1 MKGDDLDMTVGFDHK
16 MDMAKSDKIVNKNSN
31 KMNALGKSEAGRIV
45 LFRILII
52 LLADIITGSLFD
64 FVKSEAN
71 RELAF
76 HLNVHPILKIVS
88 SAVLALAAVYFVFML
103 VKKVDTSAHIMTPAM
118 TLGLAIF
125 LFTSVMFYDHFR
137 NTPFLFYTIMVIGS
151 VLYAVYY
158 IYTIMLY
165 KR

>member
-1 MKGDDLDMTVGFDHK
+1 MM
-16 MDMAKSDKIVNKNSN
+16 S
-31 KMNALGKSEAGRIV
+31 LGKMEAGRIV

-52 LLADIITGSLFD
+52 VLADIIVGSLFD
-64 FVKSEAN
+64 FVKAEAT

-76 HLNVHPILKIVS
+76 HLNVHPALKVVCG
-88 SAVLALAAVYFVFML
+88 VLLGLAAVYFVLML
-103 VKKVDTSAHIMTPAM
+103 VKKADTSAHIMTPEM
-118 TLGLAIF
+118 VLGLALF
-125 LFTSVMFYDHFR
+125 LFTTAMFYDQFR

-151 VLYAVYY
+151 VLYALYY

>member
-1 MKGDDLDMTVGFDHK
+1 MKT
-16 MDMAKSDKIVNKNSN
+16 
-31 KMNALGKSEAGRIV
+31 LGKAEAGRIV

-52 LLADIITGSLFD
+52 ILADIVTGTLFD

-76 HLNVHPILKIVS
+76 HLNVHPMLKIVF

-103 VKKVDTSAHIMTPAM
+103 VKKVDTSAHIMTPEM
-118 TLGLAIF
+118 VFGLALF
-125 LFTSVMFYDHFR
+125 LFTTVMFYDHFR

-165 KR
+165 RR

>member
-1 MKGDDLDMTVGFDHK
+1 
-16 MDMAKSDKIVNKNSN
+16 
-31 KMNALGKSEAGRIV
+31 MNTLGKMEAGRIV

-52 LLADIITGSLFD
+52 VLADIIVGSLFD
-64 FVKSEAN
+64 FVKSDAM

-76 HLNVHPILKIVS
+76 HLNVHPVLKAVFG
-88 SAVLALAAVYFVFML
+88 AVLALAAVYFVAML
-103 VKKVDTSAHIMTPAM
+103 VKKVDTSAHIMTPEM
-118 TLGLAIF
+118 VLGLALF
-125 LFTSVMFYDHFR
+125 LFTTAMFYDHFR

>member
-1 MKGDDLDMTVGFDHK
+1 MMN
-16 MDMAKSDKIVNKNSN
+16 MAKSDKMINNNAN
-31 KMNALGKSEAGRIV
+31 KMMSLGKSEAGRIV

-52 LLADIITGSLFD
+52 VLADIIMGSLFD
-64 FVKSEAN
+64 FVKAEAT

-76 HLNVHPILKIVS
+76 HMNVHPILKYAFG
-88 SAVLALAAVYFVFML
+88 AVFAAAAVYFIITL
-103 VKKVDTSAHIMTPAM
+103 VKKIDTSAHVMTPEM
-118 TLGLAIF
+118 ILGVALF
-125 LFTSVMFYDHFR
+125 LFASVMFYDHFR

>member
-1 MKGDDLDMTVGFDHK
+1 MQT
-16 MDMAKSDKIVNKNSN
+16 
-31 KMNALGKSEAGRIV
+31 LGKAEAGRIV

-52 LLADIITGSLFD
+52 ILADIVVGSLFD
-64 FVKSEAN
+64 FVKAEAN
-71 RELAF
+71 REYAF
-76 HLNVHPILKIVS
+76 HVNVHPILKIVFG
-88 SAVLALAAVYFVFML
+88 AAFALAAVYFVIML
-103 VKKVDTSAHIMTPAM
+103 VKKVDTSAHIMTPEMVFGFA
-118 TLGLAIF
+118 LF
-125 LFTSVMFYDHFR
+125 LFTTVMFYDRFR

>member
-1 MKGDDLDMTVGFDHK
+1 MN
-16 MDMAKSDKIVNKNSN
+16 MAKSDKMVNKNAN
-31 KMNALGKSEAGRIV
+31 KMNTLGKMEAGRIV

-52 LLADIITGSLFD
+52 VLADIIVGSLFD
-64 FVKSEAN
+64 FVKADAM

-76 HLNVHPILKIVS
+76 HLNVHPALKVVFG
-88 SAVLALAAVYFVFML
+88 AVLALAAVYFVVML
-103 VKKVDTSAHIMTPAM
+103 VKKVDTSAHIMTPEM
-118 TLGLAIF
+118 VLGLALF
-125 LFTSVMFYDHFR
+125 LFTTAMFYDHFR

>member
-1 MKGDDLDMTVGFDHK
+1 M
-16 MDMAKSDKIVNKNSN
+16 S
-31 KMNALGKSEAGRIV
+31 LGKMEAGRIV

-52 LLADIITGSLFD
+52 VLADIIVGSLFD
-64 FVKSEAN
+64 FVKAEAT

-76 HLNVHPILKIVS
+76 HLNVHPALKVVCG
-88 SAVLALAAVYFVFML
+88 VLLGLAAVYFVLML
-103 VKKVDTSAHIMTPAM
+103 VKKADTSAHIMTPEM
-118 TLGLAIF
+118 VLGLALF
-125 LFTSVMFYDHFR
+125 LFTTAMFYDQFR

-151 VLYAVYY
+151 VLYALYY

>member
-1 MKGDDLDMTVGFDHK
+1 
-16 MDMAKSDKIVNKNSN
+16 
-31 KMNALGKSEAGRIV
+31 MNTLGKMEAGRIV

-52 LLADIITGSLFD
+52 VLADIITGSLFD
-64 FVKSEAN
+64 FVKAEAT

-76 HLNVHPILKIVS
+76 HLNVHPVLKVVFS
-88 SAVLALAAVYFVFML
+88 VVFALAAIYFVVML
-103 VKKVDTSAHIMTPAM
+103 VKKVDTSAHIMTPEM
-118 TLGLAIF
+118 VLGLAFF
-125 LFTSVMFYDHFR
+125 LFTSAMFYDHFR

>member
-1 MKGDDLDMTVGFDHK
+1 MN
-16 MDMAKSDKIVNKNSN
+16 MAKSDKMISKSAN
-31 KMNALGKSEAGRIV
+31 KMASLGKMEAGRIV

-52 LLADIITGSLFD
+52 ILADIIIGSLFD
-64 FVKSEAN
+64 FVKAEAM

-76 HLNVHPILKIVS
+76 HLNVHPVLK
-88 SAVLALAAVYFVFML
+88 AVFGVVFAAAAVYFILML
-103 VKKVDTSAHIMTPAM
+103 VKKVDTSAHIMTPEM
-118 TLGLAIF
+118 ILGLGLF

>member
-1 MKGDDLDMTVGFDHK
+1 MN
-16 MDMAKSDKIVNKNSN
+16 MAKSDKMVNKNAN
-31 KMNALGKSEAGRIV
+31 KMNTLGKMEAGRIV

-52 LLADIITGSLFD
+52 VLADIIVGSLFD
-64 FVKSEAN
+64 FVKADAM

-76 HLNVHPILKIVS
+76 HLNVHPVLKVVFG
-88 SAVLALAAVYFVFML
+88 AVLALAAVYFVVML
-103 VKKVDTSAHIMTPAM
+103 VKKVDTSAHIMTPEM
-118 TLGLAIF
+118 VLGLALF
-125 LFTSVMFYDHFR
+125 LFMTAMFYDHFR

>member
-1 MKGDDLDMTVGFDHK
+1 MN
-16 MDMAKSDKIVNKNSN
+16 MAKSDKMINKNAN
-31 KMNALGKSEAGRIV
+31 KMMSLGKMEAGRIV

-52 LLADIITGSLFD
+52 VLADIIVGSLFD
-64 FVKSEAN
+64 FVKAEAT

-76 HLNVHPILKIVS
+76 HMNVHPVLKIVF
-88 SAVLALAAVYFVFML
+88 SAVLALAAVYFVITL
-103 VKKVDTSAHIMTPAM
+103 VKKMDTSAHIMTPEM
-118 TLGLAIF
+118 ILGLALF
-125 LFTSVMFYDHFR
+125 LFTTVMFYDHFR
-137 NTPFLFYTIMVIGS
+137 NTPFLFYTIMVIAS

>member
-1 MKGDDLDMTVGFDHK
+1 MN
-16 MDMAKSDKIVNKNSN
+16 MAKSDKMVNKSAN
-31 KMNALGKSEAGRIV
+31 KMNTLGKMEAGRIV

-52 LLADIITGSLFD
+52 VLADIIVGSLFD
-64 FVKSEAN
+64 FVKSDAM

-76 HLNVHPILKIVS
+76 HLNVHPVLKAVFG
-88 SAVLALAAVYFVFML
+88 AVLALAAVYFVAML
-103 VKKVDTSAHIMTPAM
+103 VKKVDTSAHIMTPEM
-118 TLGLAIF
+118 VLGLALF
-125 LFTSVMFYDHFR
+125 LFMTAMFYDHFR

>member
-1 MKGDDLDMTVGFDHK
+1 MN
-16 MDMAKSDKIVNKNSN
+16 MAKSDKMINKNAN
-31 KMNALGKSEAGRIV
+31 KMNTLGKMEAGRIV

-52 LLADIITGSLFD
+52 VLADIITGSLFD
-64 FVKSEAN
+64 FVKAEAT

-76 HLNVHPILKIVS
+76 HLNVHPVLKVVFS
-88 SAVLALAAVYFVFML
+88 VVFALAAIYFVVML
-103 VKKVDTSAHIMTPAM
+103 VKKVDTSAHIMTPEM
-118 TLGLAIF
+118 VLGLAFF
-125 LFTSVMFYDHFR
+125 LFTSAMFYDHFR

>member
-1 MKGDDLDMTVGFDHK
+1 MN
-16 MDMAKSDKIVNKNSN
+16 MAKSDKMINKNAN
-31 KMNALGKSEAGRIV
+31 KMKTLGKMEAGRIV

-52 LLADIITGSLFD
+52 VLADIIVGSLFD
-64 FVKSEAN
+64 FVKAEAM

-76 HLNVHPILKIVS
+76 HMNVHPVLKVVF
-88 SAVLALAAVYFVFML
+88 SAVLALAAVYFAVML
-103 VKKVDTSAHIMTPAM
+103 VKKVDTSVHIMTPEM
-118 TLGLAIF
+118 VLGLAVF
-125 LFTSVMFYDHFR
+125 LFTTVMFYDQFR

>member
-1 MKGDDLDMTVGFDHK
+1 
-16 MDMAKSDKIVNKNSN
+16 MAS
-31 KMNALGKSEAGRIV
+31 LGKMEAGRIV

-52 LLADIITGSLFD
+52 ILADIIIGSLFD
-64 FVKSEAN
+64 FVKAEAM

-76 HLNVHPILKIVS
+76 HLNVHPVLK
-88 SAVLALAAVYFVFML
+88 AVFGVVFAAAAVYFILML
-103 VKKVDTSAHIMTPAM
+103 VKKVDTSAHIMTPEM
-118 TLGLAIF
+118 ILGLGLF